1 LLENLEENEDQKDME
16 KVEAGESSGNT
27 FLESRN
33 KQFLMEEAP
42 RGKLLKIRKSDF
54 KKKDTLLKKK
64 VSERDMKKLS
74 PSLKLRMLLS

>member
-16 KVEAGESSGNT
+16 KVETGESSGNT

-33 KQFLMEEAP
+33 KQFLMEEDP

-64 VSERDMKKLS
+64 VSERNKKKLS
-74 PSLKLRMLLS
+74 PSLKFRMLLS